1 MLCGM
6 SQILDAWWRAAAYC
20 LHPRVI
26 LLSLLPVLVAGGM
39 AFGLAWL
46 YWEPAVEGV
55 RTALDDLAWLA
66 PVTGWLNDI
75 SAGAFRSVVGPL
87 VVVALAAP
95 VVLLASLLLVSFF
108 MGSAITHLVGQ
119 RRFPSLERRHGGS
132 LWGALLN
139 ATGATLWALLLLVLS
154 VPLWLIPPLALV
166 LPPLIWGWLSYRL
179 MTYDALAE
187 HASRDERRTL
197 MRLHRWPLLA
207 MGLVTGYMGAAPS
220 LVWATGALALP
231 MMPLMLPGFIWLY
244 TLVFAFASAWFTH
257 YGLTALQ
264 HLRQDA
270 LRTEA
275 ALQAVALPTDPAGT
289 LPQAPPYISPPL

>member
-1 MLCGM
+1 MAAMLCGM
-6 SQILDAWWRAAAYC
+6 SQIFDAWWRAAAYC

-26 LLSLLPVLVAGGM
+26 LLSLLPVLVAGGL

-55 RTALDDLAWLA
+55 RTALDELAWLA
-66 PVTGWLNDI
+66 PVTHWLNDI
-75 SAGAFRSVVGPL
+75 SAGAFRSVIGPL

-95 VVLLASLLLVSFF
+95 IVLLASLLLVSLF
-108 MGSAITHLVGQ
+108 MGAAIVHLVGG
-119 RRFPSLERRHGGS
+119 RRFPALERRHGGS
-132 LWGALLN
+132 LWGSVLHA
-139 ATGATLWALLLLVLS
+139 AVATLWALLLLVLS
-154 VPLWLIPPLALV
+154 VPLWLVPPLVLV

-187 HASRDERRTL
+187 HASREERVAL
-197 MRLHRWPLLA
+197 MRQHRWPLLA

-244 TLVFAFASAWFTH
+244 TLVFAFAASWFTH
-257 YGLTALQ
+257 YAL
-264 HLRQDA
+264 
-270 LRTEA
+270 A
-275 ALQAVALPTDPAGT
+275 ALQQMRQAAAPRTTTPET
-289 LPQAPPYISPPL
+289 LSRVDAPVSAAWPHTPPPL